1 MLTTKV
7 FTKNSCSLLFLIAIL
22 WFFLIQCGFIVKIR
36 TVKFWLITS
45 LVRLHIIWAFWSI
58 FILWKYSSILVLIW
72 SEIIFLFLV
81 KSMSRQSPQVLMIFF
96 WLGIR
101 WILLTSGIISGPLKL
116 LFFLF
121 IVDWCSI
128 SFIIRS
134 FFNTVIRG
142 IIEFFFL
149 ILEYRILIR
158 SFIINIRFGRFPR
171 LVMICLIFLLRDLL
185 RFISVSIISS
195 LWRCLFS
202 RFVCIVT
209 FLRFLLRLVYISL
222 FI

>member
-1 MLTTKV
+1 
-7 FTKNSCSLLFLIAIL
+7 
-22 WFFLIQCGFIVKIR
+22 
-36 TVKFWLITS
+36 
-45 LVRLHIIWAFWSI
+45 
-58 FILWKYSSILVLIW
+58 
-72 SEIIFLFLV
+72 
-81 KSMSRQSPQVLMIFF
+81 MIFF

-195 LWRCLFS
+195 LWRCLSS

-222 FI
+222 FIQRLLLFRFVSISIYWGIIIIVWSTYYIRLRLRLLFCSLNSIDLLLVFWLLFRLLMILNSIIGFTLFLL